1 MTEELTFC
9 IDQNS
14 DAFDYRL
21 LTVDLFKVS
30 SNAHFGSLKY
40 SSGQTRC
47 ILLLLG
53 MTHGDMR
60 SLTTGASHKIPH
72 GMSEKN

>member
-9 IDQNS
+9 VDQNS

-21 LTVDLFKVS
+21 LTVYLFKVS
-30 SNAHFGSLKY
+30 SNTHLGSLEY

-47 ILLLLG
+47 IFLLLG
-53 MTHGDMR
+53 MKHGGMYR
-60 SLTTGASHKIPH
+60 LTTCASHKIPH
-72 GMSEKN
+72 GMS

>member
-1 MTEELTFC
+1 MIEELTFC
-9 IDQNS
+9 VDQHS

-21 LTVDLFKVS
+21 LTVYLFNVS

-53 MTHGDMR
+53 IKHGDMLR
-60 SLTTGASHKIPH
+60 LTTGTSHEKPH